1 MNISDE
7 FDEVLSA
14 IAAGQ
19 KRYPGGDNLEGGRL
33 KEELDQ
39 IFDQCGGTAK
49 ESTFAWDF
57 HTANKRSYLYY
68 KYRLQDSQSG
78 VGRERP
84 LPLSETEAPLTHSRL
99 IRHLWRINKAKRPLS
114 SKFCSGM
121 PQAYLNQALRVYE
134 SGCLT
139 EKGVNSLNPIGTL
152 RSRRLKPA
160 DHDRIRFL
168 ISDRVIPALS
178 FQRREENATKLWKQ
192 TLVLELADLFARY
205 APPPK
210 YDDLGIAAL
219 PAGQETLFIK
229 FVYCALG
236 YFDPNIAPSCEVLSK
251 FWLNRKRT
259 MLGAYYREQNP

>member
-7 FDEVLSA
+7 FDEVLNA

-19 KRYPGGDNLEGGRL
+19 KRYPGGDILDEGRL

-49 ESTFAWDF
+49 EGTFAWYF
-57 HTANKRSYLYY
+57 HTASKRSFLRY
-68 KYRLQDSQSG
+68 KLRNQG
-78 VGRERP
+78 VDRRRP
-84 LPLSETEAPLTHSRL
+84 LPLGEPEVPLTSSRL
-99 IRHLWRINKAKRPLS
+99 IRHLWCINKAKRPLS

-134 SGCLT
+134 SGWLT

-168 ISDRVIPALS
+168 ISDRVIPALLL
-178 FQRREENATKLWKQ
+178 QRREENATKIWKQ

-205 APPPK
+205 APPRK
-210 YDDLGIAAL
+210 CHELGIAAF

-229 FVYCALG
+229 FIYYALVY
-236 YFDPNIAPSCEVLSK
+236 FNPKIAPSCEVLSK

-259 MLGAYYREQNP
+259 MLGANNQEKNP

>member
-1 MNISDE
+1 MNRSDE
-7 FDEVLSA
+7 FVAVLDA
-14 IAAGQ
+14 IKTGQ
-19 KRYPGGDNLEGGRL
+19 SLYRDGDVLEKGRL

-39 IFDQCGGTAK
+39 IFEQCGGAAK
-49 ESTFAWDF
+49 EGTIAWYF
-57 HTANKRSYLYY
+57 HTADKRSYLSD
-68 KYRLQDSQSG
+68 KLRNQGAD
-78 VGRERP
+78 RRRT
-84 LPLSETEAPLTHSRL
+84 LPLGKTKAPLTRARL

-121 PQAYLNQALRVYE
+121 PQTHLNQALRFYE
-134 SGCLT
+134 SAWLG
-139 EKGVNSLNPIGTL
+139 EKGVKSLNPIGAL

-160 DHDRIRFL
+160 DHDRIRVL

-178 FQRREENATKLWKQ
+178 LQRREENATKIWKE

-229 FVYCALG
+229 FVSSALG
-236 YFDPNIAPSCEVLSK
+236 YFDPSNTPSNAALAT
-251 FWLNRKRT
+251 FWRDRKRI
-259 MLGAYYREQNP
+259 MLSANSQDHGS

>member
-1 MNISDE
+1 MKISDE
-7 FDEVLSA
+7 FDEVLNA

-19 KRYPGGDNLEGGRL
+19 KRYPGGDILDEGRL

-49 ESTFAWDF
+49 EGTFAWYF
-57 HTANKRSYLYY
+57 HTASKRSFLRY
-68 KYRLQDSQSG
+68 KLRNQG
-78 VGRERP
+78 VDRRRP
-84 LPLSETEAPLTHSRL
+84 LPLGELEVPLTHSRL
-99 IRHLWRINKAKRPLS
+99 IRRLWRINKAKRPLS
-114 SKFCSGM
+114 SQFCSGM

-134 SGCLT
+134 SGWLT

-229 FVYCALG
+229 FVHCALG

-251 FWLNRKRT
+251 FWLDRKRT